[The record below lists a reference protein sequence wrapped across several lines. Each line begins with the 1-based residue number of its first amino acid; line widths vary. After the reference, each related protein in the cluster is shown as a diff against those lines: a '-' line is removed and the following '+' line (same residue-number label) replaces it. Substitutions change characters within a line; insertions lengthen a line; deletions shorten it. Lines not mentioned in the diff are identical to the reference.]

1 MRGVLR
7 RKGFPEVQAV
17 TNHVISA
24 MRKARGAPLPLEK
37 AALCV
42 MLDVIGRVGFQK
54 DFEATTGFEAAI
66 EGKAPPP
73 SGMHPLAQF
82 VSILRRSY
90 APSHALTSQPLSLA
104 YLLGHLA
111 VSDSPCAPRCLL
123 CELSSSD
130 STCPC
135 ACRSRQRL
143 LGGAGMGL
151 DQ

>member
-42 MLDVIGRVGFQK
+42 TLDVIGRVGFQK

-82 VSILRRSY
+82 VSILRQSY
-90 APSHALTSQPLSLA
+90 APSSRPHESASVTGIPARPAGSERQSLRTSVPS
-104 YLLGHLA
+104 
-111 VSDSPCAPRCLL
+111 V
-123 CELSSSD
+123 
-130 STCPC
+130 
-135 ACRSRQRL
+135 
-143 LGGAGMGL
+143 
-151 DQ
+151 